1 MDLRVG
7 YKPMNPGYETAL
19 KEHNLLFPDDKIIH
33 VACLA
38 HVRRKFYDS
47 SINGTSPGAGKALKY
62 IQQIYKKEEDIL
74 NLNLSPE
81 ELVLKRKE
89 IIKPIFD
96 DFHEWLIEMQPKI
109 PPSLKFGRAIS
120 YALSSWQHLL
130 NYLDCPDLFVDNS
143 IAERSIK
150 PFVIGRKNWLFSGSE
165 TGAESSCFIFTLIEN
180 AKLYKLD
187 PYEYLRCIF
196 DQAPYCQT
204 EKDFEKLLPWNI
216 KITEF
221 HEEGTWKNNT

>member
-1 MDLRVG
+1 MIFTNGL
-7 YKPMNPGYETAL
+7 L
-19 KEHNLLFPDDKIIH
+19 K
-33 VACLA
+33 C
-38 HVRRKFYDS
+38 S
-47 SINGTSPGAGKALKY
+47 
-62 IQQIYKKEEDIL
+62 Q
-74 NLNLSPE
+74 
-81 ELVLKRKE
+81 
-89 IIKPIFD
+89 
-96 DFHEWLIEMQPKI
+96 KI

-221 HEEGTWKNNT
+221 HEEGMKN

>member
-1 MDLRVG
+1 M
-7 YKPMNPGYETAL
+7 
-19 KEHNLLFPDDKIIH
+19 
-33 VACLA
+33 
-38 HVRRKFYDS
+38 
-47 SINGTSPGAGKALKY
+47 
-62 IQQIYKKEEDIL
+62 
-74 NLNLSPE
+74 NLSPVE
-81 ELVLKRKE
+81 IIYKRKE
-89 IIKPIFD
+89 LIKPIFD
-96 DFHEWLIEMQPKI
+96 DFHKWLIEIQPKV

-143 IAERSIK
+143 ISERSIK
-150 PFVIGRKNWLFSGSE
+150 PFVIGRKNWLFAGSE

-221 HEEGTWKNNT
+221 HEEGTWKNDT

>member
-1 MDLRVG
+1 M
-7 YKPMNPGYETAL
+7 TISQ
-19 KEHNLLFPDDKIIH
+19 IIH

-38 HVRRKFYDS
+38 HVRRKFYDA
-47 SINGTSPGAGKALKY
+47 SINGTSPGAGKAVKF
-62 IQQIYKKEEDIL
+62 IQLIYKKEEEIL
-74 NLNLSPE
+74 NMNLSSE
-81 ELVLKRKE
+81 EIIHKRKE
-89 IIKPIFD
+89 LIKPIFD
-96 DFHEWLIEMQPKI
+96 DFHKWLIEIQPKV

-143 IAERSIK
+143 ISERAIK
-150 PFVIGRKNWLFSGSE
+150 PFVIGRKNWLFAGSE
-165 TGAESSCFIFTLIEN
+165 TGAESSCFLFSLIEN

-196 DQAPYCQT
+196 DQAPNCQS

-221 HEEGTWKNNT
+221 HEEGTWKNFT